1 MTVTISG
8 FGLLILLLALT
19 APEVLLFPFVAVWV
33 VWDLT
38 TSTVGAFWDLA
49 VSVVKAIF
57 GGGGAGGEGG
67 GGGANGGGEK

>member
-33 VWDLT
+33 VWDLA

-49 VSVVKAIF
+49 VSVAKAVWGMVF
-57 GGGGAGGEGG
+57 GTG
-67 GGGANGGGEK
+67 GGGEK